1 MTYNNGNLRLNDL
14 KIDLNGDPSM
24 SIERLLKEQ
33 LAENRDIVQALL
45 DDGSDPDAEYTIE
58 HHFSSTNFDRLEK
71 AAVDAFK
78 FGFEVNDAE
87 EMELEDGSVIFCFD
101 AIAHHKLD
109 VALLDKAAEQLLQ
122 LAAKQKVDYDGW
134 GTYFVGD
141 NMDDDEE
148 DDEEDDGFPH

>member
-1 MTYNNGNLRLNDL
+1 
-14 KIDLNGDPSM
+14 M